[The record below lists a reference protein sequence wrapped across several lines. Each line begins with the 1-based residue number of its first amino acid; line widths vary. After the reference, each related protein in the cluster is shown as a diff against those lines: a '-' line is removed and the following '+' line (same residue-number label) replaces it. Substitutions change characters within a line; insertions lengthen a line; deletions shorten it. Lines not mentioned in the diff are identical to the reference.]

1 MLTDDQISEILL
13 PLMPLKDPYTFARAV
28 EAAVL
33 ARSAPPVTRNLAVM
47 TWREVCGS
55 DSAMAILPPTGRMLE
70 EFAVKIVAALRA
82 RPYTRTE
89 ADAIA
94 TAERERCLHAALA
107 EIGDGFENL
116 AYRVATAIRSA

>member
-33 ARSAPPVTRNLAVM
+33 ARSVPVTRNLAVT

-55 DSAMAILPPTGRMLE
+55 DTAMAILPPTGRMLE
-70 EFAVKIVAALRA
+70 QFAAKIAAA
-82 RPYTRTE
+82 
-89 ADAIA
+89 
-94 TAERERCLHAALA
+94 
-107 EIGDGFENL
+107 
-116 AYRVATAIRSA
+116 VRSA